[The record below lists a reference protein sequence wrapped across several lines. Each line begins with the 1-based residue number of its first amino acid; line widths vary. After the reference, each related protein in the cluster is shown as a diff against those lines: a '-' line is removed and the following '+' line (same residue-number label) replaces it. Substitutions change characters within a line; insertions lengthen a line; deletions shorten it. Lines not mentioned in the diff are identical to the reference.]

1 MDTELTPKPR
11 LHRLSEVIARTD
23 LSRSA
28 LYRLIGAGHLHAI
41 KVGKAL
47 RISEAEL
54 CRFIAALE
62 SGELIIGSVKVEQK

>member
-1 MDTELTPKPR
+1 MEQDTRPS
-11 LHRLSEVIARTD
+11 LHRLNVVSERTA

-28 LYRLIGAGHLHAI
+28 LYRLIGSGELRAV

-47 RISEAEL
+47 RVSEAEL

-62 SGELIIGSVKVEQK
+62 SGETRA